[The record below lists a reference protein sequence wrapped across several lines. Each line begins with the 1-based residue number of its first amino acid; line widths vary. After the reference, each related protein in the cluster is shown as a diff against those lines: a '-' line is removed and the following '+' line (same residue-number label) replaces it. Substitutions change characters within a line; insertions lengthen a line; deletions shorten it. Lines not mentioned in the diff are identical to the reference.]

1 MAVDKKYIMGLI
13 YLTDDYV
20 GLTEQDLQEMSEGEL
35 QLFQEELEQF
45 YLDQQALDAAYGDH
59 GQL

>member
-13 YLTDDYV
+13 HLTDEYV

-45 YLDQQALDAAYGDH
+45 YNDQQALDAAYGDH
-59 GQL
+59 GQM